1 MSGGTIRISL
11 LFILACSLA
20 VTSTA
25 NAQNGLTASQARK
38 VFTRIPGFQI
48 KSSAV
53 RVKAVTAANL
63 AMTQVAADVRLVF
76 KFETD
81 KDGRWQVAEIRSG
94 QDRWEHIDLIA
105 RALNASSVSDIC
117 NAPDPPLKGK
127 LAIDPSVRRARCLLG
142 ALFGIEVPSDALRIQ
157 TIAPMPVP
165 MATQPSATVVA
176 WIRMDARLT
185 QSGKGWQVAEL
196 RTGNREWVKLEPLL
210 AALNLEKQNRARAEL
225 QMMAAALEK
234 FRSERGF
241 YVVADKHATTI
252 DYLSPHYLSR
262 VIRIDPWQQPYLY
275 LGQRDHF
282 TLRSSGPDGKPDTAD
297 DISINSR

>member
-1 MSGGTIRISL
+1 MRARTSRISL
-11 LFILACSLA
+11 LFILACSFA
-20 VTSTA
+20 VASTA
-25 NAQNGLTASQARK
+25 NAQKGLTANQARK
-38 VFTRIPGFQI
+38 VFTQIPGFEI
-48 KSSAV
+48 KSSTV
-53 RVKAVTAANL
+53 RVKSVNADNPAMTEVTA
-63 AMTQVAADVRLVF
+63 DIRLVF

-81 KDGRWQVAEIRSG
+81 KDSRWQVAEIRSG

-105 RALNASSVSDIC
+105 RVLSASSVSDNC
-117 NAPDPPLKGK
+117 NAPAPPLKGK
-127 LAIDPSVRRARCLLG
+127 LAVDPSVRRARCLLG
-142 ALFGIEVPSDALRIQ
+142 SLFGIEVPSDALRIQ

-185 QSGKGWQVAEL
+185 QSGKGWQVVEL
-196 RTGNREWVKLEPLL
+196 RTGNRGWVKLESLL

-241 YVVADKHATTI
+241 YVVADKHATAI
-252 DYLSPHYLSR
+252 DYLSPRYLPR

-297 DISINSR
+297 DIAINSR